1 VDRRVRR
8 AGGERARGGRGGVTE
23 PGAGVL
29 GLAVALPLVGA
40 GAVAALGRWPN
51 LREAAS
57 FVTSGA
63 LFAVVLGILQRHL
76 AGETLE
82 LEGIELLPGVPIA
95 LGLEPLGMLFALV
108 ASGLW
113 IVTTA
118 YAIGYMRAHEEQDQT
133 RFFVCFALAISA
145 ATGVALSRNLLTLF
159 LFYEMLT
166 LSTYPLV
173 THARSE
179 AARDAGRI
187 YLGVLL
193 STSILFLLLAVLWTW
208 QLTGTT
214 EFRPGGILA
223 GHADPGMVAVLL
235 GLFAFGTGKAALM
248 PFHRWLPAA
257 MVAPTPVSA
266 LLHAVAVVKAGVF
279 SILKVVVYIFGIDL
293 LAETGTSVWLMYVAA
308 FTIVAASLVALRKD
322 NLKAR
327 LAYSTVS
334 QLAYIVLG
342 AALATRAG
350 VMGGGLQI
358 AMHAVGKI
366 TLFFVAGAIM
376 VTLHKTEVSELDGI
390 GRKMPVTMFCFL
402 IGSLS
407 IIGLPPFGGS
417 WSKWFLLLGTVDAHQ
432 LALAG
437 VLVVSSLLNIAYLMP
452 VVARAF
458 FVPLPAAA
466 VEAGGHGAV
475 ASGGSGRVGSA
486 GGEPG
491 WQEAPWLCL
500 VPTCATALGCLALFF
515 FADEL
520 YRLLE
525 PLVQ

>member
-1 VDRRVRR
+1 MSDL
-8 AGGERARGGRGGVTE
+8 GSLSLGV
-23 PGAGVL
+23 
-29 GLAVALPLVGA
+29 AVALPLVGA
-40 GAVAALGRWPN
+40 VAVAALGRWPN

-57 FVTSGA
+57 FITSGA
-63 LFAVVLGILQRHL
+63 LFAVVLGILGRHQ
-76 AGETLE
+76 AGESLS
-82 LEGIELLPGVPIA
+82 LEGVELLPGLPLA

-113 IVTTA
+113 VLTTA
-118 YAIGYMRAHEEQDQT
+118 YAVGYMRAHDEPDQT

-145 ATGVALSRNLLTLF
+145 AMGVALSRNLITLF
-159 LFYEMLT
+159 VFYEVLT

-173 THARSE
+173 THSRTE
-179 AARDAGRI
+179 AAREAGRV
-187 YLGVLL
+187 YLGILI
-193 STSILFLLLAVLWTW
+193 STSVLFLLLAIVWTW

-279 SILKVVVYIFGIDL
+279 SVLKIVVYIFGIDL

-308 FTIVAASLVALRKD
+308 FTILAASLVALRKD

-342 AALATRAG
+342 AALATSAG

-376 VTLHKTEVSELDGI
+376 VTLHKTEISDMDGI
-390 GRKMPVTMFCFL
+390 GRKMPVTMFCFF
-402 IGSLS
+402 IGSVS
-407 IIGLPPFGGS
+407 IIGLPPMGGS
-417 WSKWFLLLGTVDAHQ
+417 WSKWFLLLGTADAQ
-432 LALAG
+432 QYALAG
-437 VLVVSSLLNIAYLMP
+437 VLIVSSLLNIAYLMP
-452 VVARAF
+452 LVARAF
-458 FVPLPAAA
+458 FVPLRAAA
-466 VEAGGHGAV
+466 GDSDAATGGL
-475 ASGGSGRVGSA
+475 
-486 GGEPG
+486 
-491 WQEAPWLCL
+491 QEAPWFCL
-500 VPTCATALGCLALFF
+500 VPTCATALGCVALFF

-520 YRLLE
+520 YALLL
-525 PLVQ
+525 PMVK